1 MPIRCHRRS
10 QHSTHRAFFEKPRK
24 MNIRNHALNGISTVR
39 QQRMCAGVWGGVV
52 KRTYLF
58 ILMVCIVSTVP
69 ASADPFRFGAQG
81 NRLGNA
87 DSFGYV
93 RIVRT
98 LGEYPLTDGRAF
110 PMHLVFSSN
119 PKREPGAFGPYWH
132 MPLFDSTVVQFDQY
146 KLYWDGPD
154 ELRHFFDL
162 DRSADARRSEKV
174 FVQRGQ
180 KWRATIDRRGD
191 ILIEAIERPNWYYR
205 YRDGRLEEFRLGEG
219 SSAYR
224 IAYSNRG
231 YPLYITDAST
241 NRRVF
246 EVTYRGGTDPERVTI
261 GDQRVHVEMGDGDL
275 TAPDGQTSYRNFRV
289 RFLRSLQVEGEAAEQ
304 FEYSKGAAHP
314 RTIPEHVN
322 AEGTKIAEKLFRIA
336 TNRMVVR
343 TGTEGAS
350 ENFVQWEAQSGFIL
364 ADSGASYAISNESWD
379 PLNPRADNRVA
390 PRSVRIERQPA
401 EGQPQ
406 LWAYDWKSGVRTY
419 TDLATGDLMRR
430 TYIMS
435 GGNAHLKLRKRE
447 RKSDSG
453 WDTLDQRAY
462 DPAGR
467 IIRRIAGPNLVTINY
482 DGRGSVSQWAL
493 GGVLVREIVNADGLK
508 VRDVKYRNGLPYVV
522 IDYDEQG
529 LRSKVSTENGNTR
542 EYVRKNEGAVVEVY
556 INEVLREKR
565 FYNEISNYQKRMIY
579 DETGIPATVIN
590 YEYPSNGQRVVR
602 RVSNIS
608 KGFQE

>member
-1 MPIRCHRRS
+1 
-10 QHSTHRAFFEKPRK
+10 
-24 MNIRNHALNGISTVR
+24 
-39 QQRMCAGVWGGVV
+39 MCGF
-52 KRTYLF
+52 LF
-58 ILMVCIVSTVP
+58 TLMIFLVPTVP
-69 ASADPFRFGAQG
+69 ASADPFRFGARD

-87 DSFGYV
+87 DSYGFV

-98 LGEYPLTDGRAF
+98 LGELPLGDGRAF

-154 ELRHFFDL
+154 EFRHFFIL
-162 DRSADARRSEKV
+162 DRQADARRSEKV
-174 FVQRGQ
+174 FIHRGQ
-180 KWRATIDRRGD
+180 QWRATIDRRGD

-231 YPLYITDAST
+231 HPLYITDAST

-246 EVTYRGGTDPERVTI
+246 EITYRGGTDPERVTI
-261 GDQRVHVEMGDGDL
+261 GDQRVYVEMGDGDL

-289 RFLRSLQVEGEAAEQ
+289 RFLRSLQLEGEIVEQ
-304 FEYSKGAAHP
+304 FEYTKGSAHP

-322 AEGTKIAEKLFRIA
+322 AEGIKIAEKLIQVA
-336 TNRMVVR
+336 VNRMSVR
-343 TGTEGAS
+343 AEAEGAS

-364 ADSGASYAISNESWD
+364 ADSGASYTIINASWD
-379 PLNPRADNRVA
+379 PLNPRADNHVA

-401 EGQPQ
+401 EGPSQ
-406 LWAYDWKSGVRTY
+406 LWAYDWRSGVRTY

-447 RKSDSG
+447 SFK
-453 WDTLDQRAY
+453 
-462 DPAGR
+462 
-467 IIRRIAGPNLVTINY
+467 
-482 DGRGSVSQWAL
+482 DGRWVLDSQNSYDSR
-493 GGVLVREIVNADGLK
+493 GRLVRAIRGANVRTWIREGSRDGSEVFEYLN
-508 VRDVKYRNGLPYVV
+508 DELVK
-522 IDYDEQG
+522 
-529 LRSKVSTENGNTR
+529 
-542 EYVRKNEGAVVEVY
+542 
-556 INEVLREKR
+556 
-565 FYNEISNYQKRMIY
+565 
-579 DETGIPATVIN
+579 
-590 YEYPSNGQRVVR
+590 
-602 RVSNIS
+602 IS
-608 KGFQE
+608 KYVDGHLVEKTKFTGATCAGIIYRFFYDHEYRKIIKITRNNINQYEKSN